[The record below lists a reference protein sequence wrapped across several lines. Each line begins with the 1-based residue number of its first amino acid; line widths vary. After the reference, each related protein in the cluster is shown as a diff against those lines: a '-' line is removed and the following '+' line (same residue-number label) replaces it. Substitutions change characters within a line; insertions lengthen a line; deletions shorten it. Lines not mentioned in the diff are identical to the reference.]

1 MYNFKMP
8 SKLAQR
14 GQPLPE
20 MPEGIGMPMPE
31 MPSMQPDQTQ
41 GIQSLMANYN
51 QPQPAQQASSLGFYG
66 AMPPAMPSGF
76 GMPSQRPQMG
86 QNGGMGMG
94 SGPSIMGPSFFTL

>member
-8 SKLAQR
+8 SNLVQR

-20 MPEGIGMPMPE
+20 MPEGIGMPMPA
-31 MPSMQPDQTQ
+31 MPSMQPDQAQ

-51 QPQPAQQASSLGFYG
+51 QPQPSSATPSFDLYG
-66 AMPPAMPSGF
+66 ALPPPAPGGF

-86 QNGGMGMG
+86 QGGVMGMDT
-94 SGPSIMGPSFFTL
+94 GPSVMGPSFFTL

>member
-20 MPEGIGMPMPE
+20 MPEGVGMPMPS
-31 MPSMQPDQTQ
+31 MPSMQPDQAQ

-51 QPQPAQQASSLGFYG
+51 QPQTASAAPSFGLYG
-66 AMPPAMPSGF
+66 ALPPSTPLGF
-76 GMPSQRPQMG
+76 GMPAQTSQMG
-86 QNGGMGMG
+86 QNSGMGAAG
-94 SGPSIMGPSFFTL
+94 GPSFFTL

>member
-31 MPSMQPDQTQ
+31 MPSMQPDQAQ